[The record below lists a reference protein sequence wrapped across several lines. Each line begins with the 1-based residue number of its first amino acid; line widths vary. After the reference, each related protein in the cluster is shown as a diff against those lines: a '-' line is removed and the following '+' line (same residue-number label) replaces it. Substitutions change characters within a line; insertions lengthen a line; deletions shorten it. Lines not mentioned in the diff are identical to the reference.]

1 MTCHSSA
8 HPSIHLLVPP
18 LLQLATRTEAERL
31 VRSSFGETMLH
42 TIGRVYE
49 QQADIALAGFF
60 GGIAAKFKA
69 SSDNMK

>member
-1 MTCHSSA
+1 M
-8 HPSIHLLVPP
+8 PP